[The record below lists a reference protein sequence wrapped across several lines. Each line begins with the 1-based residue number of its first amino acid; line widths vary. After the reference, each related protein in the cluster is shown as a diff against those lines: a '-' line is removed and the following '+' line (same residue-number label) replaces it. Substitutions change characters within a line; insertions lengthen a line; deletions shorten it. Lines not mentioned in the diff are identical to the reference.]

1 MISSVLVSFSESLLP
16 LSHWTKCFNSLLMTD
31 SIVPSSLLENI
42 RLISSAKWW
51 MIDFQNAYCRSLIYR
66 RNNKGPRVDSWGTPH
81 VIVFMLEETPCR
93 ESYCLRFL
101 RKELNQLLANPRYY
115 NTQVSQVGYC
125 SLQCETAFEG

>member
-1 MISSVLVSFSESLLP
+1 MIG
-16 LSHWTKCFNSLLMTD
+16 
-31 SIVPSSLLENI
+31 
-42 RLISSAKWW
+42 
-51 MIDFQNAYCRSLIYR
+51 FQNAYCRSLTYR

-125 SLQCETAFEG
+125 SLQCEMPFEG